1 MKPFLGIIF
10 LLFFFGDGIFAQQ
23 YDVSKVPKK
32 AMGYYQKGILK
43 ADEGQYND
51 ALILLDQA
59 NKAYPFFLDAILSRA
74 GILGE
79 LKRYGEAVTAYESAF
94 AADVDYSQ
102 EYLLPYAINQSGIGE
117 FEKGLVAINS
127 FLKIFGLSE
136 SSRKAGEYRKRNLE
150 FAVDYKQKNP
160 YDADLKIVNA
170 GDAINSAE
178 MEYFPSLTI
187 DQKKLIF
194 TRRIK
199 NYNEDFY
206 GSVKLNNG
214 WSNASPLPGSINT
227 PQNEGAQQI
236 SQDGN
241 YLVYAGCEFQ
251 DSYGSCDIYISFLA
265 NNVWSARENAGPA
278 INTEFWESSPCFS
291 PDKNDLYFTSNRPGG
306 FGGKDIYVSHKLA
319 NGKWSKA
326 ENLGRSINT
335 AGDESYPFMHSDNET
350 LYYTSNG
357 LQGYGGSDIF
367 LAKKL
372 LSGFDIPFNVGY
384 PINTIDNEGSL
395 VVTSDGKTAYYAS
408 DRSGGKGAIDL
419 YYFELRQ
426 GIRSVATSWVQGK
439 VYDSITKKGLL
450 STIEL
455 IDIKSKRL
463 ISQVQSDPDG
473 SYLTTLPAGRTY
485 AFSVNKKGYLFYSK
499 QFIMPDSLQ
508 QKSMIVDIPL
518 QAIVVGANIVLRN
531 IFFSSGKY
539 ELLSE
544 SITELDKLLL
554 LMKENPLIKIQING
568 HTDGIGKD
576 VDNIL
581 LSEARAKSVV
591 VYLTT
596 KGIQSD
602 RLSFKGLGSKNS
614 IASNDT
620 EDGRAL
626 NRRTEMVVVSK

>member
-1 MKPFLGIIF
+1 MKPFLITIF
-10 LLFFFGDGIFAQQ
+10 LFFFFGDGILAQQ
-23 YDVSKVPKK
+23 YDVSKVSKK
-32 AMGYYQKGILK
+32 AMGYYEKGILK
-43 ADEGQYND
+43 ADEGQYNE
-51 ALILLDQA
+51 ALALLDQA
-59 NKAYPFFLDAILSRA
+59 IKAYPFFLDAILSRA
-74 GILGE
+74 GIYGE
-79 LKRYGEAVTAYESAF
+79 LKQYNKAVSSYEMAF
-94 AADVDYSQ
+94 AADEAYSQ
-102 EYLLPYAINQSGIGE
+102 EYYLPYAINLSGIGE

-150 FAVDYKQKNP
+150 FAVEYKKKNP
-160 YDADLKIVNA
+160 YEAGLKIENA
-170 GDAINSAE
+170 GDAVNSAE

-187 DQKKLIF
+187 DQNKLIF

-206 GSVKLNNG
+206 GSDKLSNG
-214 WSNASPLPGSINT
+214 WSNAVPLPGSINT

-241 YLVYAGCEFQ
+241 WLVYAGCEFQ
-251 DSYGSCDIYISFLA
+251 DSYGSCDIYISFLTTRG
-265 NNVWSARENAGPA
+265 WSARENAGPS

-306 FGGKDIYVSHKLA
+306 FGGKDLYVSHKLA
-319 NGKWSKA
+319 NGKWSNA
-326 ENLGRSINT
+326 ENLGPTINT

-350 LYYTSNG
+350 LYYTSSG

-367 LAKKL
+367 IAKKI
-372 LSGFDIPFNVGY
+372 LSGFEVPYNVGY

-395 VVTSDGKTAYYAS
+395 VVTSDGRTAYYAS
-408 DRSGGKGAIDL
+408 DRAGGKGAIDI

-426 GIRSVATSWVQGK
+426 GIRPVPTSWVQGK
-439 VYDSITKKGLL
+439 VYDSISKNGLQ
-450 STIEL
+450 STVEL
-455 IDIKSKRL
+455 IDIKSRRL

-485 AFSVNKKGYLFYSK
+485 AFSVNKKGYLFYSS
-499 QFIMPDSLQ
+499 QFIMPDLLQ

-518 QAIVVGANIVLRN
+518 QPIVVGANIILRN

-539 ELLSE
+539 ELLTE
-544 SITELDKLLL
+544 SMVELDKLLL

-568 HTDGIGKD
+568 HTDSIGKES
-576 VDNIL
+576 DNMI

-591 VYLTT
+591 VYLTA
-596 KGIQSD
+596 KGIQSG
-602 RLSFKGLGSKNS
+602 RLFFKGFGSKNP
-614 IASNDT
+614 IASNETD
-620 EDGRAL
+620 DGRAL

>member
-1 MKPFLGIIF
+1 MKPFLITIF
-10 LLFFFGDGIFAQQ
+10 SFFFFGDGILAQQ
-23 YDVSKVPKK
+23 YDVSKVSKK
-32 AMGYYQKGILK
+32 AMGYYEKGILK

-51 ALILLDQA
+51 ALVLLDQA
-59 NKAYPFFLDAILSRA
+59 IKAYPFFLDAILSRA
-74 GILGE
+74 GIFGE
-79 LKRYGEAVTAYESAF
+79 LKRYTDAVSAYESAF
-94 AADVDYSQ
+94 AADIEYSQ
-102 EYLLPYAINQSGIGE
+102 EYFLPYAINLSGIGE

-150 FAVDYKQKNP
+150 FAVEYKKKNP
-160 YDADLKIVNA
+160 YDVGLKIENA

-206 GSVKLNNG
+206 GSDKLNNG
-214 WSNASPLPGSINT
+214 WGNSLPLPGSINT

-241 YLVYAGCEFQ
+241 WLVYAGCEFQ
-251 DSYGSCDIYISFLA
+251 DSYGSCDIYISFLT
-265 NNVWSARENAGPA
+265 NNGWSARENAGPA

-306 FGGKDIYVSHKLA
+306 FGGKDLYVSHKLA
-319 NGKWSKA
+319 NGKWSNA
-326 ENLGRSINT
+326 ENLGPTINT

-350 LYYTSNG
+350 LYYTSSG

-367 LAKKL
+367 IAKKI
-372 LSGFDIPFNVGY
+372 LSGFEVPYNVGY

-395 VVTSDGKTAYYAS
+395 VVTSDGRTAYYAS
-408 DRSGGKGAIDL
+408 DRAGGKGAIDI

-426 GIRSVATSWVQGK
+426 GIRPVSTSWVQGK
-439 VYDSITKKGLL
+439 VYDSISKNGLQ
-450 STIEL
+450 STVEL
-455 IDIKSKRL
+455 IDIKSRRL

-485 AFSVNKKGYLFYSK
+485 AFSVNKKGYLFYSS

-508 QKSMIVDIPL
+508 QKSMIVNIPL
-518 QAIVVGANIVLRN
+518 QPIVVGANIVLRN

-539 ELLSE
+539 ELLAE
-544 SITELDKLLL
+544 SMVELDKLFL

-568 HTDGIGKD
+568 HTDSIGKEI
-576 VDNIL
+576 DNMI

-591 VYLTT
+591 VYLTA
-596 KGIQSD
+596 KGIQSG
-602 RLSFKGLGSKNS
+602 RLFFKGFGSKNP
-614 IASNDT
+614 IAPNETD
-620 EDGRAL
+620 DGRAL